1 MVEDTSDVES
11 IEESI
16 DESTSTEKFDVSY
29 SCLRCGTQVSN
40 EELNRL
46 PEIKCI
52 CGFRVFTKIRP
63 PIIKSIKA
71 R

>member
-16 DESTSTEKFDVSY
+16 EESPSTEKFDVSY

-71 R
+71 H